1 MHMPN
6 KPKPYTI
13 TEGDESLLLALNRY
27 HYLTAGQLSRLHHPN
42 NHDEN
47 RYAQRRLRRLADNA
61 YALVLNPLPKPRF
74 GSAPL
79 VYTLA
84 HKGRLYVQ
92 GLGLSAEP
100 YFRPSEEKRATFNS
114 PFM

>member
-47 RYAQRRLRRLADNA
+47 RYAQRRLRRLADKCLCTSPESSSEA
-61 YALVLNPLPKPRF
+61 AFRQCPTRVYACSQ
-74 GSAPL
+74 GSVVRSGAWPIC
-79 VYTLA
+79 
-84 HKGRLYVQ
+84 
-92 GLGLSAEP
+92 
-100 YFRPSEEKRATFNS
+100 
-114 PFM
+114 